1 MNNDFVYCRNL
12 HWNLAFL
19 NELATLWWVIYGLQG
34 YIQDARFSPS
44 DWLAPGRPLDL
55 QKTKD
60 AKTRLLAPKRIADVV
75 EALIGNAKD
84 ANFM

>member
-1 MNNDFVYCRNL
+1 MALSTVGIYIEIWHSWMSL
-12 HWNLAFL
+12 Q
-19 NELATLWWVIYGLQG
+19 LWWVIYGLQG
-34 YIQDARFSPS
+34 YIQDAQFSPS